1 MLITVVPTRI
11 DFFRP
16 KRSPTEKAAIA
27 PKKQLL
33 KQLYQF
39 QVLARA
45 DTVCKGSEMCTQRHK
60 GQSQFRLERYVK
72 VLPGLMS

>member
-16 KRSPTEKAAIA
+16 NRSPTEKAAIA

-45 DTVCKGSEMCTQRHK
+45 DTVCKDRRWAPNVIKGSH
-60 GQSQFRLERYVK
+60 S
-72 VLPGLMS
+72 SD